1 ERGLA
6 QVKAESIFDLMAKF
20 AEYGFNKSHSAAY
33 AVLTYQ
39 TAYLKTYY
47 PAEFMAALMTTEMD
61 NTDKITKYIGD
72 ARAHQMSVL
81 PPDVN
86 YSQKR
91 FSVER
96 SEQNK
101 KAIRFGLEA
110 IKGVGGAAV
119 DAILEARAGG
129 SFKNVLDFCR
139 RVPTRKVNKKV
150 LESLT
155 LAGSFDSI
163 AEVNRAS
170 LFASLETLV

>member
-1 ERGLA
+1 
-6 QVKAESIFDLMAKF
+6 
-20 AEYGFNKSHSAAY
+20 NKSHSAAY

-72 ARAHQMSVL
+72 ARAHHMMVL
-81 PPDVN
+81 SPDVN
-86 YSQKR
+86 RSQKR

-96 SEQNK
+96 LEK
-101 KAIRFGLEA
+101 GKAIRFGLEA

-119 DAILEARAGG
+119 DAILEARAEG

-139 RVPTRKVNKKV
+139 R
-150 LESLT
+150 
-155 LAGSFDSI
+155 
-163 AEVNRAS
+163 
-170 LFASLETLV
+170 